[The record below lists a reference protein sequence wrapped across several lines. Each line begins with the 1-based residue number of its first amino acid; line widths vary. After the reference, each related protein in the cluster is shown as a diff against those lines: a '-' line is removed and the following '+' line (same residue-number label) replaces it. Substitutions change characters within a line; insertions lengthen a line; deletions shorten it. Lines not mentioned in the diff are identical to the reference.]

1 MTEDEIKAKL
11 QEKFDYTFGLD
22 IKGIAFIH
30 VGVFGP
36 DGTRYGS
43 HNIVH
48 ESSLIGRN
56 IEYDWYNG
64 EPAIIIFDTDYN
76 PKTFKWDNPLN

>member
-22 IKGIAFIH
+22 EKGTAFIH
-30 VGVFGP
+30 VAVIGP
-36 DGTRYGS
+36 DGTQYGS
-43 HNIVH
+43 YDIVR
-48 ESSLIGRN
+48 ESSLIGRD
-56 IEYDWYNG
+56 IKYDQYNG